1 MSAMAKNNGNG
12 AVRSMMQQHA
22 DGPAAMLAIGTA
34 NPTGMVLPQ
43 DEFVDDIFRLTNSD
57 HLTELKQ
64 KLKRICKHMNP
75 PSIPVFWLLL
85 FGYAS
90 F

>member
-75 PSIPVFWLLL
+75 PSIPVFLR
-85 FGYAS
+85 
-90 F
+90 